1 MCEIRHWLSFEYHIY
16 LDFLLYKILFLSL
29 FFMYQY
35 NLYESVK
42 YNINL
47 SGSCYN

>member
-1 MCEIRHWLSFEYHIY
+1 MCEIRHWLSLKYHIY
-16 LDFLLYKILFLSL
+16 LGFLLQNPLSFSL

-42 YNINL
+42 FV
-47 SGSCYN
+47 